1 MLSYG
6 LTPTAVMAV
15 TDNGNPITVP
25 LSDAPG
31 PSTPSTPESD
41 NTVRALYSLDRSEFQ
56 MSSIMSLLK

>member
-25 LSDAPG
+25 LSDA
-31 PSTPSTPESD
+31 STPSTPESD